1 MSLASAISA
10 LATRAGTEAKS
21 LRTLINGN
29 VSSLAALTTTAKTSL
44 VAAVNE
50 LNSNKLS
57 KTTPNVI
64 TFTASGTYTPTT
76 GTKLVHV
83 ICIGGGGGSGGVGS
97 SAKSGGAGGGAY
109 AESWLSITAVGASK
123 AVTVGAG
130 GGGGA
135 SGRNTGARQ
144 RVAWGKSGC
153 ER

>member
-1 MSLASAISA
+1 MRISDW
-10 LATRAGTEAKS
+10 
-21 LRTLINGN
+21 
-29 VSSLAALTTTAKTSL
+29 SSDVCSSDLKTSL

-97 SAKSGGAGGGAY
+97 SAKSGGAGGGAN
-109 AESWLSITAVGASK
+109 AESRLSIKAVGASK
-123 AVTVGAG
+123 DRKGTRLKY
-130 GGGGA
+130 
-135 SGRNTGARQ
+135 SH
-144 RVAWGKSGC
+144 
-153 ER
+153 

>member
-1 MSLASAISA
+1 MRISDWSSYVCASD
-10 LATRAGTEAKS
+10 L
-21 LRTLINGN
+21 
-29 VSSLAALTTTAKTSL
+29 
-44 VAAVNE
+44 

-130 GGGGA
+130 GSGGA
-135 SGRNTGARQ
+135 SGSNAGSAGGTTSFGTLVSAVGGAATGGNDEIGRAH
-144 RVAWGKSGC
+144 V
-153 ER
+153 